1 LRATVSRDAT
11 VDPAGVGG
19 PACLARGE
27 VARRP
32 LARRLQQTA
41 TVDISHRNWVET
53 GARFG
58 HLTKGI
64 IYGLIGALALQV
76 AIGSGGRVAGQQEA
90 AQEVGR
96 QPFGV
101 FLLLAIAAGLFG
113 YAAWR
118 FVEGIKDTAHEGMAK
133 RVLAIV
139 SGVVNAGLA
148 VAVLQMALGK
158 DGSGSQSWV
167 GKMLEQPF
175 GGILLGLIGLGV
187 IGAGL
192 FQLYQAYTK
201 RFLRNFKTNAM
212 SPTERRWVTRAGQ
225 AGYGARGVVFP
236 LVGIGML
243 QAAIDHDPGRTR
255 GLREALLEIARSDH
269 GQLLLGLVA
278 VGLLAFGLFMV
289 ASARYRAIPT

>member
-1 LRATVSRDAT
+1 MDT
-11 VDPAGVGG
+11 
-19 PACLARGE
+19 
-27 VARRP
+27 
-32 LARRLQQTA
+32 
-41 TVDISHRNWVET
+41 SHRKWVET

-64 IYGLIGALALQV
+64 IYGLIGALAFQV

-118 FVEGIKDTAHEGMAK
+118 FVEGVKDTAHEGLAK
-133 RVLAIV
+133 RAMAFI
-139 SGVVNAGLA
+139 SGFVNASLA
-148 VAVLQMALGK
+148 VAVLQMALGNER
-158 DGSGSQSWV
+158 GSGAQSWV
-167 GKMLEQPF
+167 GTVLEQPF
-175 GGILLGLIGLGV
+175 GGVLLALIGLGV
-187 IGAGL
+187 VGAGL

-212 SPTERRWVTRAGQ
+212 SPTERRWVTRMGQ

-236 LVGIGML
+236 IVGIGML
-243 QAAIDHDPGRTR
+243 QAALQHDPGRSR
-255 GLREALLEIARSDH
+255 GLRDALLEIARSDH

-289 ASARYRAIPT
+289 ASARYRAIST

>member
-1 LRATVSRDAT
+1 M
-11 VDPAGVGG
+11 
-19 PACLARGE
+19 
-27 VARRP
+27 
-32 LARRLQQTA
+32 
-41 TVDISHRNWVET
+41 DISHRNWVET

-148 VAVLQMALGK
+148 VAVLQMAFGK

-187 IGAGL
+187 IAAGL

-243 QAAIDHDPGRTR
+243 QAALDHDPGRTR

>member
-1 LRATVSRDAT
+1 MSQRK
-11 VDPAGVGG
+11 
-19 PACLARGE
+19 
-27 VARRP
+27 
-32 LARRLQQTA
+32 
-41 TVDISHRNWVET
+41 WVET

-58 HLTKGI
+58 HLTKGV

-76 AIGSGGRVAGQQEA
+76 AFGSGGRVAGQQEA

-118 FVEGIKDTAHEGMAK
+118 FIEGIKDTAHEGMGK
-133 RVLAIV
+133 RAVALV
-139 SGVVNAGLA
+139 SGFINAGLA

-158 DGSGSQSWV
+158 KGGSGAQSWV
-167 GKMLEQPF
+167 GVVLEQPF
-175 GGILLGLIGLGV
+175 GGILLAVIGISV
-187 IGAGL
+187 VGAGL

-212 SPTERRWVTRAGQ
+212 SPTEQRWVTRAGQ

-236 LVGIGML
+236 IVGIGML
-243 QAAIDHDPGRTR
+243 QAALQHDPGRTR

-269 GQLLLGLVA
+269 GQLMLGLVA
-278 VGLLAFGLFMV
+278 LGLLAFGLFMV
-289 ASARYRAIPT
+289 ASARYRAIST

>member
-1 LRATVSRDAT
+1 MDTSQRK
-11 VDPAGVGG
+11 
-19 PACLARGE
+19 
-27 VARRP
+27 
-32 LARRLQQTA
+32 
-41 TVDISHRNWVET
+41 WVEN

-58 HLTKGI
+58 HFTKGV

-76 AIGSGGRVAGQQEA
+76 ATGSGGRVAGQQEA
-90 AQEVGR
+90 AEEVGR

-101 FLLLAIAAGLFG
+101 VLLLGIAVGLFG
-113 YAAWR
+113 YAIWR
-118 FVEGIKDTAHEGMAK
+118 FVQGIKDTAHEGMAK
-133 RVLAIV
+133 RAVAII
-139 SGVVNAGLA
+139 SGVVNASVA

-158 DGSGSQSWV
+158 GGSGSQSWV
-167 GKMLEQPF
+167 GTVLEQPF
-175 GGILLGLIGLGV
+175 GAVLLAIIGGGV
-187 IGAGL
+187 VLAGL

-201 RFLRNFKTNAM
+201 RFLRDFRTNAM
-212 SPTERRWVTRAGQ
+212 SPTERRWITRAGQ

-243 QAAIDHDPGRTR
+243 QAALDHDARQTG
-255 GLREALLEIARSDH
+255 GMREALLEIAGSGH